1 GAGQEAGPESAGPM
15 MMPVHDL
22 VVIGAGPAG
31 LATAIAATR
40 AGFDYTV
47 IEKGGL
53 VDGVYRFPAQMVFF
67 TTPELLEI
75 GGLPFV
81 TPYDKPTRAEALKY
95 YRRVADAFQLRLAL
109 NETVAAVRRGPDGL
123 FRIDAKP
130 DGREVCTR
138 TARAVVFATGYYCQ
152 PNLLGFPG
160 VDRPNVFHSFSDP
173 HVGYRKRVVVVGGKN
188 SAAETALEL
197 FRAGAH
203 VTLVHRG
210 AGVSDSIKYWVKPD
224 IENRI
229 AEGAIAARFKTAIRA
244 IGPDHVEVD
253 SAAGRESLQA
263 DLVFLMTGYHPDE
276 RLLGAAGVTFED
288 EHRVARFDPETQETA
303 VPNLFLAGG
312 VVSGQGTPPVFIEN
326 GRLHGDRIV
335 ATLRAR
341 WGSKDRPQATD

>member
-1 GAGQEAGPESAGPM
+1 

-22 VVIGAGPAG
+22 IIIGAGPAG
-31 LATAIAATR
+31 LATAIAAAR

-53 VDGVYRFPAQMVFF
+53 VEGVYRFPAHMVFF

-81 TPYDKPTRAEALKY
+81 TPYEKPTRVEALKY
-95 YRRVADAFQLRLAL
+95 YRRVADTFQLQLAL
-109 NETVAAVRRGPDGL
+109 NESVTAVRRDPDGV
-123 FRIDAKP
+123 FRVESVP
-130 DGREVCTR
+130 DGREPRTR
-138 TARAVVFATGYYCQ
+138 AGRAVVCATGYYGQ
-152 PNLLGFPG
+152 PNLLGIPG
-160 VDRPNVFHSFSDP
+160 EDLPHVFHYFSDP

-188 SAAETALEL
+188 SAAEAALEL
-197 FRAGAH
+197 YRAGAH
-203 VTLVHRG
+203 VTLIHRG
-210 AGVSDSIKYWVKPD
+210 KAVSDSIKYWVKPD

-229 AEGAIAARFKTAIRA
+229 AEGAIAARFDTAIRA
-244 IGPDHVEVD
+244 IGPDRVEID
-253 SAAGRESLQA
+253 SAAGRESLAA

-276 RLLGAAGVTFED
+276 RLLGAAGVTFD
-288 EHRVARFDPETQETA
+288 DAHRAARFDPETQETD

-312 VVSGQGTPPVFIEN
+312 VVSGKGTPPIFIEN

-341 WGSKDRPQATD
+341 WGLKK